1 MSDVIP
7 LKPRVIFLLNSL
19 AGGGAERVMMTL
31 LKHSE
36 DRRAQ
41 YDIHLVLLDD
51 EAHEAYSPPEW
62 ATVHRLRTQ
71 GSLPKGLSA
80 FLKLGRQLKAKFV
93 LSFLTRANVINALS
107 SRVLKHRAVISE
119 RANTSGHFKGL
130 SGTVSKVLVRTIYPM
145 ADRVICVSGG
155 IAEDLRDNFGISP
168 AKLVSIPNP
177 INRDHITTLAA
188 EAPATPLPATP
199 YFLAMGRFVESKNFS
214 LLIAAMARS
223 KTAASLVILG
233 KGALEARLKDEA
245 KQAGLSDRILFPGFS
260 SNPFPYI
267 RHAMAFVLPSNGEG
281 FPNALAEAMTLGV
294 PVIATNCRSGPSE
307 ILNEQ
312 ASMPVTQLI
321 EARYGLLV
329 PVNDADAMASAL
341 DLYSSP
347 EVRSAWAK
355 KALAGAGR
363 YDMQATIDQYWNVL
377 APHKQEQSDT
387 AFAA

>member
-31 LKHSE
+31 LRHSE
-36 DRRAQ
+36 DRRSE

-80 FLKLGRQLKAKFV
+80 FVKLAHQLKPKFV
-93 LSFLTRANVINALS
+93 LSFLTRANVINAVS
-107 SRVLKHRAVISE
+107 SRMLKHRAVISE

-130 SGTVSKVLVRTIYPM
+130 SGAVSKTLVRTIYPL
-145 ADRVICVSGG
+145 ADQIICVSGG
-155 IAEDLRDNFGISP
+155 IAEDLRDNFAIAPS
-168 AKLVSIPNP
+168 KLVSIPNP
-177 INRDHITTLAA
+177 INREHIVTLAV
-188 EAPATPLPATP
+188 EAPPMPLTKP

-214 LLIAAMARS
+214 LLIEALSRS
-223 KTAASLVILG
+223 AASADLVILG
-233 KGALEARLKDEA
+233 KGPLEARLKEEA
-245 KQAGLSDRILFPGFS
+245 ERAGLGDRVHFPGFS
-260 SNPFPYI
+260 ANPFPYI
-267 RHAMAFVLPSNGEG
+267 RNALAFVLPSNGEG
-281 FPNALAEAMTLGV
+281 FPNALAEAMTLGI
-294 PVIATNCRSGPSE
+294 PVISTNCRSGPSE

-312 ASMPVTQLI
+312 ASVKIDCLL

-329 PVNDADAMASAL
+329 PVNDADAMAAAL
-341 DLYSSP
+341 DMYSSS
-347 EVRSAWAK
+347 EARLSWAK
-355 KALAGAGR
+355 KALAGAAR
-363 YDMQATIDQYWNVL
+363 YDMQTTINRYWDVL
-377 APHKQEQSDT
+377 TARKQEQKDT